1 MSFRNRLGLFFVL
14 IVIVPMIGV
23 SMLLFG
29 LVGQNETAT
38 SQADNGARRQIAQN
52 VLSDQRRAAQKA
64 LTAVRATDAEALLDD
79 DDSRAQTRAR
89 RLLRSRDIERIVLL
103 EGDEVTLA
111 VGDKTAIAPAF
122 LKLDSKTGNLGELGL
137 SLIDAG
143 TYAAEVKRLTGLE
156 VVVRNGGRVLA
167 STFSDAVTA
176 KLAGDAE
183 GSLELEGTSY
193 QVDALQASAFP
204 GQQISVMT
212 LGPTGGSGD
221 ARDARLVIGAIM
233 LGFLV
238 IAVACA
244 VLVSRSLQQRL
255 SGFLQAARRLSGG
268 DFSAQVQ
275 VDGRDEFA
283 GLGEEFN
290 KMSHELERRL
300 VELSQERERVQYSM
314 RRLGE
319 ALASK
324 LDRDALLEIVVRTAV
339 DGIEADAGRA
349 YVKGPDGVTLQQRA
363 SAGDMNGLH
372 DAVRAVEVE
381 ALRCGGPREMSS
393 GETNAMAYPL
403 PSSGGTPDTA
413 GVVSVARSGR
423 IFTQV
428 ERELFH
434 YLAGQAGR
442 SMENVDLHETATRE
456 SITDEL
462 TGLANRRAFDDAMT
476 SEIERAKRFGGTLGV
491 MLIDLDDF
499 KHVNDTYG
507 HPQGDVVLRE
517 VARVL
522 RDSSREIDHP
532 ARYGGEEL
540 ALVLPGTDLDG
551 AMNLAERVRE
561 SIAALRIPRLDG
573 TDAIRI
579 TASCGVAAVPQ
590 TPADHGA
597 LIAAADQALY
607 QAKRSGKNKSV
618 RAGTR

>member
-14 IVIVPMIGV
+14 IVIVPMMAV
-23 SMLLFG
+23 AVLLFG
-29 LVGQNETAT
+29 LVGKNEN
-38 SQADNGARRQIAQN
+38 SMGEADAGARQEVAQN
-52 VLSDQRRAAQKA
+52 LLTAQRNAAQEALKSVRAA
-64 LTAVRATDAEALLDD
+64 DGGALLDD
-79 DDSRAQTRAR
+79 DGGRASARAKKLVEAR
-89 RLLRSRDIERIVLL
+89 GIERLVVRT
-103 EGDEVTLA
+103 GDKVTLA

-122 LKLDSKTGNLGELGL
+122 LKLNSKTGTLGELGL

-143 TYAAEVKRLTGLE
+143 TYASQVKQLTGLE
-156 VVVRNGGRVLA
+156 VVVRNGGKVLA
-167 STFSDAVTA
+167 STLSDALTA
-176 KLAGDAE
+176 KVPSSDEQGR
-183 GSLELEGTSY
+183 LELDDKRY
-193 QVDALQASAFP
+193 QATPLEVSAFP
-204 GQQISVMT
+204 GQKIRITT
-212 LGPTGGSGD
+212 LGLPRASGD
-221 ARDARLVIGAIM
+221 VRDGRIVIGAI
-233 LGFLV
+233 LIGFLV
-238 IAVACA
+238 IALVCA

-255 SGFLQAARRLSGG
+255 SDFLQAARRIAGG
-268 DFSAQVQ
+268 DFSAEVQ
-275 VDGRDEFA
+275 VVGKDEFA

-290 KMSHELERRL
+290 KMSRELERRL

-339 DGIEADAGRA
+339 DGVAADAGRA

-363 SAGDMNGLH
+363 IVGNINGLEE
-372 DAVRAVEVE
+372 AVRSVE
-381 ALRCGGPREMSS
+381 ADALSSGGPRESSS
-393 GETNAMAYPL
+393 GETNAMAHPL
-403 PSSGGTPDTA
+403 PSTDGTPGA
-413 GVVSVARSGR
+413 VGVVSVARTGR
-423 IFTQV
+423 TFTRS

-442 SMENVDLHETATRE
+442 SMENVDRHETVTRE
-456 SITDEL
+456 SLTDDL
-462 TGLANRRAFDDAMT
+462 TGLSNRRAFDDAIAG
-476 SEIERAKRFGGTLGV
+476 EVERAKRFGSTLGLV
-491 MLIDLDDF
+491 LLDLDDF

-551 AMNLAERVRE
+551 AVNLAERVRE
-561 SIAALRIPRLDG
+561 RIEALNIPRLNG
-573 TDAIRI
+573 AGAIRV

-590 TPADHGA
+590 TAADHGA

-618 RAGTR
+618 CAR